1 MGGGDVMGQAVS
13 WAHGCSA
20 QTAGCVAAGAAHGH
34 LRPARWRCVARGAL
48 PGMSAWRLGGAGL
61 AVAGGLAGEAEH
73 ASAPPTPTPPP
84 SASPTRASAARHQ
97 RPFAPSARHER
108 LLPPSTRST
117 TPSHRPANPAPAPR
131 STTRAARASGGARDE
146 AVGGRSAESKRS
158 ASASGVAC
166 HDPRRGVSG
175 GSLPWRVAG
184 STLALP
190 PSLRATQGW
199 SEMVRS
205 VLVRDASDLRSMRRD
220 AGANH
225 T

>member
-20 QTAGCVAAGAAHGH
+20 QTAGCVTAGAAHGH
-34 LRPARWRCVARGAL
+34 LRPARWRWVARGAL

-84 SASPTRASAARHQ
+84 SASATRASAARQQH
-97 RPFAPSARHER
+97 PFAPSARHER

-146 AVGGRSAESKRS
+146 AVGEVRPLGRVEAQRERERS
-158 ASASGVAC
+158 RL
-166 HDPRRGVSG
+166 PRPT
-175 GSLPWRVAG
+175 PWGQRRQLAVAG
-184 STLALP
+184 GGLDA
-190 PSLRATQGW
+190 RAASITA
-199 SEMVRS
+199 RNAR
-205 VLVRDASDLRSMRRD
+205 LVGDGEEC
-220 AGANH
+220 AGEGRV
-225 T
+225 